1 MVKKVKRKL
10 VLKRLV
16 HPAKPGGN
24 GAKGGHRRGRAVRV
38 RLIGESKGLEGD

>member
-10 VLKRLV
+10 ELKRLG